1 MLNDKKTKSNKKYK
15 ITRQY
20 KFLSNEFNPVSLKA
34 RLNLNQIN
42 NFLNE
47 KEKNN
52 KKIKKDNSN
61 LSEDNYSD
69 TEENNRNNKN
79 KMFQKENKSKTK
91 SFVCPSDSVYKK
103 LKNYQG
109 LEKNKIFKEKGFI
122 KYITKMIPN
131 SKIVHNLK
139 KVINEKYNLHYDLYI
154 FPKIENKKIIS
165 TDNKN
170 VSLKCPKKEE
180 NSSKIKSKSK
190 SIMINDSINIQ
201 KDIDKKYK
209 TNGFLNKK
217 AKKYNLNKNIR
228 IMSAPKIDWR
238 EKKKDW
244 KKNNKNINEVD
255 YRFFLDRPISPL
267 SNDKSVKPLPNGG
280 GVLYSNSIW
289 RTKKINDL
297 VPRSNSNVLEKLNDF
312 KKKRNEIIYKRQNSL
327 PYDFTF
333 LSNRLIVDDDF
344 FIY

>member
-47 KEKNN
+47 KEKD
-52 KKIKKDNSN
+52 KKIIKKDNTN

-79 KMFQKENKSKTK
+79 KMFQKEKKSKAK

-131 SKIVHNLK
+131 SKIVRNLK

-154 FPKIENKKIIS
+154 FPKIENKKTS
-165 TDNKN
+165 SDKN
-170 VSLKCPKKEE
+170 NISLKNPKKNE
-180 NSSKIKSKSK
+180 NSSKIKSK

-201 KDIDKKYK
+201 KDIDKKNK
-209 TNGFLNKK
+209 TNGFFNKK
-217 AKKYNLNKNIR
+217 PKKHNLNKNIR
-228 IMSAPKIDWR
+228 IFSAPKIDWR

-244 KKNNKNINEVD
+244 KKKNKNINEVD

-267 SNDKSVKPLPNGG
+267 SNDKSVKPLPKGG

-333 LSNRLIVDDDF
+333 LSNRLIIDDDF